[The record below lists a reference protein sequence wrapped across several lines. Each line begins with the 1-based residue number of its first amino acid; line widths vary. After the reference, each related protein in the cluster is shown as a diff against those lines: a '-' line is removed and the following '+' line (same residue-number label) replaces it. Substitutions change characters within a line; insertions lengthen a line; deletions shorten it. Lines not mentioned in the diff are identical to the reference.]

1 MSVDWRMLMNNGNA
15 TAKKVLVGAAASAL
29 LIFIDWLTKRL
40 AVLHLKNQ
48 DSIPVW
54 KDVFELHYL
63 ENHGAAFGL
72 LQNRQTF
79 FIVITTIL
87 LVLIIYFYL
96 RQIPDEPRYRP
107 LNLVAVLFFAG
118 AVGNFIDR
126 VKAGYVV
133 DFFYFVLIDFP
144 IFNMADIYVVIAA
157 FLLIALSLFYY
168 KEEDFERV
176 LTFSK

>member
-1 MSVDWRMLMNNGNA
+1 MNNGKL
-15 TAKKVLVGAAASAL
+15 TVKKALAGAAASAV

-40 AVLHLKNQ
+40 AVAHLKDQ
-48 DSIPVW
+48 APIPLW

-79 FIVITTIL
+79 FIVTTTVL
-87 LVLIIYFYL
+87 LVLIAYFYL

-157 FLLIALSLFYY
+157 FLLIVLGIFYY
-168 KEEDFERV
+168 GEEDFERL
-176 LTFSK
+176 LTFRPKTGNTH